1 MATSLRVSMSMIK
14 EMSELQ
20 RLGDVQDDNLIRP
33 IPSLTSCRYLY
44 YQLRS
49 DFARFSSFPIVHCIN
64 WWRGF

>member
-1 MATSLRVSMSMIK
+1 MSMIK

-49 DFARFSSFPIVHCIN
+49 DFARFSSFPIVH
-64 WWRGF
+64 FK